1 MRGESFMKI
10 IYTFF
15 TIVSLFISSE
25 LSFTQWSTDPAEN
38 SQISNGGIVAGA
50 VIDGEGGAIIASFK
64 HYNQPQGHDLFIQ
77 RIDSSGYL
85 KWNPD
90 GILISAARYDQYYA
104 PHDVDNMRCILS
116 DGAGG
121 AYFSYIDYQRSALL
135 DWLRDSCD
143 VFVQHIDK
151 DGNLLWGDV
160 GIQLNP
166 KGISGEMFALIP
178 DGMENIIVVWMDT
191 RASDDHST
199 FGAYLEYA
207 QKINYWGNFLW
218 QENGIPVNTIR
229 YSLYDVASD
238 GKGGLYIDTSYFLS
252 RWNTLG
258 EEIWKIPTIWAQK
271 LSDDGLGGVFEISH
285 YHDSLWVNHTD
296 SIGFR
301 KWGDKEGI
309 VLATDVDYVF
319 AHNIRMVDRNGGIY
333 LGWYNRSDFLILQHL
348 SGSGELL
355 FGANGLPGG
364 RIGVSNGIGG
374 IIISRDWW
382 DTDRHFAQNL
392 DSFGN
397 ALWGAADVLY
407 SSRPN
412 FERLFAVS
420 DGKGGAI
427 FIWSGFTPNRGIL
440 YQRINKYGQLGGLTT
455 RITDSPSLSTADFLL
470 CQNYPN
476 PFNERT
482 IIRYQL
488 YQVTAHLT
496 NLIIYDI
503 RGKAVRTLVDE
514 FQTRGNHKV
523 VWNGKNNEGI
533 DVASG
538 IYFYQLKTNGF
549 IQAKKLTLIR

>member
-1 MRGESFMKI
+1 MGRIAKI
-10 IYTFF
+10 IIGLFF
-15 TIVSLFISSE
+15 FGVAVCFS
-25 LSFTQWSTDPAEN
+25 QWSTDPAEN
-38 SQISNGGIVAGA
+38 TRVSNWGFVAG
-50 VIDGEGGAIIASFK
+50 VTTDSESGAIIAYHKLS
-64 HYNQPQGHDLFIQ
+64 NQTGHDLYIQ
-77 RIDSSGYL
+77 RIDSSGYI

-90 GILISAARYDQYYA
+90 GILISGARYGQSYA
-104 PHDVDNMRCILS
+104 PHEVDNMRCILS
-116 DGAGG
+116 DGFGG

-207 QKINYWGNFLW
+207 QKIDYWGNFLW
-218 QENGIPVNTIR
+218 QENGNPVNTIR

-238 GKGGLYIDTSYFLS
+238 GKGGLYVNTSYYLS

-271 LSDDGLGGVFEISH
+271 LSADGLGGVFEISH
-285 YHDSLWVNHTD
+285 YHDSLWVNHSD
-296 SIGFR
+296 SNGFR
-301 KWGDKEGI
+301 KWGNKEGI
-309 VLATDVDYVF
+309 LLATDVHHAF
-319 AHNIRMVDRNGGIY
+319 SNNIRIVDSIGGIY
-333 LGWYNRSDFLILQHL
+333 LGWYTWSDSLILQHL
-348 SGSGELL
+348 SGSGEFM
-355 FGANGLPGG
+355 FGANGLHGG
-364 RIGVSNGIGG
+364 RVGVSNGTGG

-382 DTDRHFAQNL
+382 ETERHFAQNL

-397 ALWGAADVLY
+397 PLWGAEDVLY

-412 FERLFAVS
+412 FERVFAVS
-420 DGKGGAI
+420 DSKGGVI
-427 FIWSGFTPNRGIL
+427 LIWSERSIPPNRGIL
-440 YQRINKYGQLGGLTT
+440 CQRINRYGQLGGL
-455 RITDSPSLSTADFLL
+455 STKVNNSHHLKPYNFLL
-470 CQNYPN
+470 HQNYPN

-488 YQVTAHLT
+488 NQVTAQLT

-503 RGKAVRTLVDE
+503 RGKEVKTLIKKN
-514 FQTRGNHKV
+514 QSA
-523 VWNGKNNEGI
+523 GKYHVTWDGKDNYENE
-533 DVASG
+533 VASG
-538 IYFYQLKTNGF
+538 IYFYRIISGSFSQTRKLILTN
-549 IQAKKLTLIR
+549 

>member
-1 MRGESFMKI
+1 MKRI
-10 IYTFF
+10 RYCFIVLALLLTLV
-15 TIVSLFISSE
+15 TICFS
-25 LSFTQWSTDPAEN
+25 QWSTDPAEN
-38 SQISNGGIVAGA
+38 TRISNWGFVAGA
-50 VIDGEGGAIIASFK
+50 VIDGEGGVIIAYHKLS
-64 HYNQPQGHDLFIQ
+64 NQTGRDLYIQ
-77 RIDSSGYL
+77 RIDSSGYI
-85 KWNPD
+85 KWNPE
-90 GILISAARYDQYYA
+90 GIVISESRYNQFYA
-104 PHDVDNMRCILS
+104 PYEVDNMRCLLP

-121 AYFSYIDYQRSALL
+121 AYFAYIDYQRSAIL

-143 VFVQHIDK
+143 VFVQHIDN

-218 QENGIPVNTIR
+218 KENGIPVNTIR

-238 GKGGLYIDTSYFLS
+238 RKGGLYVNTSYYLS

-271 LSDDGLGGVFEISH
+271 LSADGLGGLFEFSH
-285 YHDSLWVNHTD
+285 YNDSLWVNHTD
-296 SIGFR
+296 STGFR

-319 AHNIRMVDRNGGIY
+319 AHNIRMVDSTGGIY
-333 LGWYNRSDFLILQHL
+333 LGWYNRSDSLILQQL

-355 FGANGLPGG
+355 FGPCGLPGG
-364 RIGVSNGIGG
+364 RTGISNGTGG
-374 IIISRDWW
+374 IIISREWW

-392 DSFGN
+392 DSIGN
-397 ALWGAADVLY
+397 PLWGAEDVLY

-412 FERLFAVS
+412 FERVFAVP

-427 FIWSGFTPNRGIL
+427 FIWSEVSIPPNRGIL
-440 YQRINKYGQLGGLTT
+440 CQRVNRYGKLGGLATKMNNSQHL
-455 RITDSPSLSTADFLL
+455 IPHDFSLH
-470 CQNYPN
+470 QNYPN